1 MIKLYDYPASG
12 NCYKIRLFLNIL
24 GLDYETV
31 PVDFYPGLEHRGP
44 AFRSINPLGQL
55 PVLDDD
61 GFVVRDAQAILVY
74 LATKYDASG
83 VWLDRD
89 NSQMLA
95 RTMMWLAFADQITA
109 TSSAARLHDVLGFDL
124 DIDAARK
131 GAHRVFRVLDD
142 HLIEQEFRDEKWLTG
157 SRPGIADLAC
167 FPYVALAPDGGI
179 GLDNYH
185 GIRRWLARIKRLPG
199 FVEMPGIFL
208 EFDEP
213 MIVEQAAE

>member
-24 GLDYETV
+24 GVAYETV
-31 PVDFYPGLEHRGP
+31 PVDFYPGLEHRN
-44 AFRSINPLGQL
+44 ADFKAINPLGQL

-61 GFVVRDAQAILVY
+61 GFVIRDAQAILAY
-74 LATKYDASG
+74 LASKYDAAG
-83 VWLDRD
+83 TWFDRD
-89 NSQMLA
+89 DPVALGK
-95 RTMMWLAFADQITA
+95 TMMWLAFAGQITA

-124 DIDAARK
+124 DVDAARK
-131 GAHRVFRVLDD
+131 GAHAAFRILDD
-142 HLIEQEFRDEKWLTG
+142 HLIEQEFVGEYWLAG
-157 SRPGIADLAC
+157 DRASIADIAC

-179 GLDNYH
+179 NLGNYH
-185 GIRRWLARIKRLPG
+185 GIRRWLARIKRMPD

-213 MIVEQAAE
+213 MAAE